1 MKALYDHKIEFIE
14 PTKLLEREICDT
26 MTVTNYL
33 GHSYSGGSGGD
44 FQAEKVLI
52 DRVGGRV

>member
-33 GHSYSGGSGGD
+33 GHSCSGG
-44 FQAEKVLI
+44 
-52 DRVGGRV
+52 

>member
-1 MKALYDHKIEFIE
+1 MKALYDHRIEFIE

-33 GHSYSGGSGGD
+33 GHSDSGGSGGD
-44 FQAEKVLI
+44 FQGKKVLI
-52 DRVGGRV
+52 DREGNRV

>member
-26 MTVTNYL
+26 MTVTNNL